1 MSSLEPSQEKKRLW
15 PRFLGDGNKHPM
27 FPEESGC
34 FESEYLNV
42 SDVLHPDSLVVWHN
56 TGTIVLSL
64 SVCVYDIAYQHI
76 EAQYPE

>member
-1 MSSLEPSQEKKRLW
+1 
-15 PRFLGDGNKHPM
+15 M